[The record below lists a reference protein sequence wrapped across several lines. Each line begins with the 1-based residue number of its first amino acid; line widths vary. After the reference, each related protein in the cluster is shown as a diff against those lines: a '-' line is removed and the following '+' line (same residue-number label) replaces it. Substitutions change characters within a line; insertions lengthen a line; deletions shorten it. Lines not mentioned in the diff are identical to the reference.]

1 VIIIKKNRAGRRGYL
16 FKFSINVSVFR
27 FSKKKKKRLNKI
39 EKEGITRHVYFSGP
53 LACRS
58 GG

>member
-1 VIIIKKNRAGRRGYL
+1 M